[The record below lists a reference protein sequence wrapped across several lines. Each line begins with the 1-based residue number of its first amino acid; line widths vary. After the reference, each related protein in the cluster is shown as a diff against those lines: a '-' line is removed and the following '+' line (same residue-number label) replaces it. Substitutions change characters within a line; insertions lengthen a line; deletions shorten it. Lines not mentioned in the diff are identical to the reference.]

1 MQYTRPTAIASG
13 LLTLML
19 AGTALSDEVD
29 VRELTIG
36 DIQEGFDD
44 GRWSA
49 EELTAA
55 SLARIEQ
62 YEPYYN
68 SFTFMNPDALEQ
80 ARAIDERRAAGEELG
95 PLAGVPVVVKEAM
108 DFAGLPSTAGW
119 SELSSA
125 TGGVDLIP
133 EHHAPVV
140 ARLIDAGAI
149 VLGKTNIPA
158 FSSDGT
164 RANSS
169 WDGPTYNAVDR
180 DIAPGASS
188 SGTATAVAGSFAV
201 AGLAEETGGSIQNPA
216 SAQSLVSVKPT
227 FGLVPNAGVTPLA
240 GSTRDVVGPHARN
253 VTDAALLLDV
263 LAGYTSED
271 PKTVAAIGHLPAG
284 GYTSMLDDGA
294 LEGARVGLY
303 GPGWRDE
310 PLSEEATELYANAV
324 EELESLNATVIE
336 DPFAGS
342 DFAALAKAEGGYDG
356 RGTESMPYDL
366 ELYLQRMGDSAA
378 ANSVAELLELV
389 DSDPL
394 AEDGPLGDYNS
405 MPVFAAARQ
414 DPTVAPDLSE
424 FAQLRADYL
433 LAFNSVMQDNELD
446 LLVFPQMS
454 QALPEVYG
462 EDAYPATTVSEINIS
477 GLPGVTVPAGQFS
490 SGSPFGL
497 IFVGPMWSEAE
508 LLGYA
513 YAFEQAT
520 HQRIVPELVEEEY
533 PIPDTNS
540 Q

>member
-188 SGTATAVAGSFAV
+188 SGTATAVAASFAV
-201 AGLAEETGGSIQNPA
+201 AGLAEETGG
-216 SAQSLVSVKPT
+216 
-227 FGLVPNAGVTPLA
+227 
-240 GSTRDVVGPHARN
+240 
-253 VTDAALLLDV
+253 
-263 LAGYTSED
+263 
-271 PKTVAAIGHLPAG
+271 
-284 GYTSMLDDGA
+284 
-294 LEGARVGLY
+294 
-303 GPGWRDE
+303 
-310 PLSEEATELYANAV
+310 
-324 EELESLNATVIE
+324 
-336 DPFAGS
+336 
-342 DFAALAKAEGGYDG
+342 
-356 RGTESMPYDL
+356 
-366 ELYLQRMGDSAA
+366 
-378 ANSVAELLELV
+378 
-389 DSDPL
+389 
-394 AEDGPLGDYNS
+394 
-405 MPVFAAARQ
+405 
-414 DPTVAPDLSE
+414 
-424 FAQLRADYL
+424 
-433 LAFNSVMQDNELD
+433 
-446 LLVFPQMS
+446 
-454 QALPEVYG
+454 
-462 EDAYPATTVSEINIS
+462 
-477 GLPGVTVPAGQFS
+477 
-490 SGSPFGL
+490 
-497 IFVGPMWSEAE
+497 
-508 LLGYA
+508 
-513 YAFEQAT
+513 
-520 HQRIVPELVEEEY
+520 
-533 PIPDTNS
+533 
-540 Q
+540 